1 MNYRSGLL
9 MFVKFVIIS
18 LVYLTEILKMPVC
31 DVTTVGH
38 YKFHVQGG
46 PKTVP
51 LRMTVYIFKTP

>member
-1 MNYRSGLL
+1 